1 MEEQLTLLDRAILF
15 AVKAHAGAVRRDGH
29 TPYILHCT
37 EAAAIAATM
46 TQEQEVLAARGT
58 PRRGGGYRCDR
69 RDPEIGIRQPCGP
82 FGGGYERK

>member
-46 TQEQEVLAARGT
+46 TQEPMTIPLPKNQIITSATNSLA
-58 PRRGGGYRCDR
+58 
-69 RDPEIGIRQPCGP
+69 PEEIPSTKGP
-82 FGGGYERK
+82 AMGFAKKV

>member
-46 TQEQEVLAARGT
+46 TQEPMTIPLPKNQIITSATNSLA
-58 PRRGGGYRCDR
+58 
-69 RDPEIGIRQPCGP
+69 PEEIPSTKGPAIGL
-82 FGGGYERK
+82 EKKV